1 MVCLR
6 LEVRRSQA
14 RSKLESPSGI
24 LRGYICCRRK
34 PKALVAAEIRAA
46 RDKRGTRRK
55 VSGETGRPRV
65 RVVPLLVSGGD
76 VKKRDAA
83 SFERKRKRQ
92 CKRSLEGWRGWGAK
106 QIERKRI
113 RRGNIPF

>member
-46 RDKRGTRRK
+46 RGKRGNQAQGK
-55 VSGETGRPRV
+55 
-65 RVVPLLVSGGD
+65 
-76 VKKRDAA
+76 
-83 SFERKRKRQ
+83 
-92 CKRSLEGWRGWGAK
+92 
-106 QIERKRI
+106 
-113 RRGNIPF
+113 RGNGAPARESGPFACVRRRREEERCRIL